1 MAGIADPGYN
11 ARMAS
16 RLFLVIAVWAAV
28 YLPALGSLEIKGEEG
43 RRILPAISMLETGNY
58 LVPQIGSEP
67 YLRKPPLINWLVAAS
82 FKLFGARN
90 EWTARLPS
98 ALCVLAVAIA
108 FITIARSSLGATGS
122 LIAASIWLTNFGIVE
137 KGRLIEIEALYVSLF
152 ALAMICW
159 LSGWRE
165 RRSQWLTWTL
175 PFVFLG
181 LGLLAKGPV
190 HLIFFYAIVVA
201 ILWRGRELRQLF
213 TPAHFVGILIML
225 AIFAAWAIPYLQ
237 ATSGGNVAHVWSRQF
252 SGRVSGEDFKFSG
265 WILNIPRG
273 LGYFLPWILLLPFA
287 RRAEFANE
295 NDRRIA
301 RGLGWGI
308 AISFVVVSL
317 IPGAVSRYTMP
328 LIAPMCW
335 LMATLLCA
343 ERLDLPRWLRLRR
356 PAFVRPQL
364 RLALIVAIVAAVGM
378 SAYAIAAVPRLQQR
392 QKTKTIAAQIDETVP
407 QSEHLY
413 AVDPDFQPF
422 LFYVRAPLIYV
433 SRLSDIPRRARYFLV
448 QPENEQAAQTSD
460 QWSPLHPRPVLHIKD
475 YRNRQTILFA
485 IAP

>member
-1 MAGIADPGYN
+1 M
-11 ARMAS
+11 S
-16 RLFLVIAVWAAV
+16 RRLLIVLAVWAAI

-43 RRILPAISMLETGNY
+43 RRILPAVSMLETGNY
-58 LVPQIGSEP
+58 VVPQIGSEP

-82 FKLFGARN
+82 FKLFGVRN

-98 ALCVLAVAIA
+98 AICVLAVAIA
-108 FITIARSSLGATGS
+108 FITIAQSSLSPNGS
-122 LIAASIWLTNFGIVE
+122 LIAALIWLTNFGIVE

-152 ALAMICW
+152 ALAIICW

-165 RRSQWLTWTL
+165 RWSPWLTWIL

-201 ILWRGRELRQLF
+201 ILWQSRELRQLF
-213 TPAHFVGILIML
+213 TAAHFVGILIML
-225 AIFAAWAIPYLQ
+225 GIFAAWAIPYLQ

-252 SGRVSGEDFKFSG
+252 SGRLTGEDFKFSD

-308 AISFVVVSL
+308 TISFIVVSL
-317 IPGAVSRYTMP
+317 IPGALSRYTMP
-328 LIAPMCW
+328 LLGPMCW
-335 LMATLLCA
+335 LMATLLGA
-343 ERLDLPRWLRLRR
+343 ERLDLPQWLRLNR

-364 RLALIVAIVAAVGM
+364 RLVLLVALVAAVGM
-378 SAYAIAAVPRLQQR
+378 SAYAIAVVPRLQQR
-392 QKTKTIAAQIDETVP
+392 QKTKTIAAQIDAALP
-407 QSEHLY
+407 ASENLY

-433 SRLSDIPRRARYFLV
+433 SRVSDLPRNARYFLV
-448 QPENEQAAQTSD
+448 QPENEQAAQTSE

-475 YRNRQTILFA
+475 YRDQQTILFT